1 MYPQHSY
8 LRGNPGPAGYP
19 ERNPFLFGAPLVGGL
34 LGGFLG
40 SALLIIRVP
49 MRIRLFPTVTEVHHT
64 VQCRMAEVIPVSI
77 RKNGLRRSRPFF
89 IALFLPRTY
98 CSPAVYE
105 T

>member
-8 LRGNPGPAGYP
+8 YRGNPGPAGYP

-49 MRIRLFPTVTEVHHT
+49 MRIRLFLTVTEVRHT
-64 VQCRMAEVIPVSI
+64 APGDRMAEVIPVSI
-77 RKNGLRRSRPFF
+77 SKNGLHRSRPFF
-89 IALFLPRTY
+89 IA
-98 CSPAVYE
+98 
-105 T
+105 